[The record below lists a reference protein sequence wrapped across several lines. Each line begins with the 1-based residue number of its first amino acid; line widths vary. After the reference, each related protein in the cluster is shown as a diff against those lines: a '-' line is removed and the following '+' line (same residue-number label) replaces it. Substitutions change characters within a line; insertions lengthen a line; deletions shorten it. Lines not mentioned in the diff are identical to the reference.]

1 VVEGLANCGGH
12 GFILSTAKVKGKAR
26 RKSTVGPR
34 ARALKQWHPQEE
46 VFQTPQEKVRDW

>member
-46 VFQTPQEKVRDW
+46 VFQTPQEKDRDW